1 MTIAIIGSGNVGGAL
16 AQSLIKGG
24 HSVLIG
30 AKTPLSDK
38 SIRLATIIG
47 EDRFTSV
54 ENAVRQAEVIIIAT
68 QPETIIDLLPQL
80 GDTKNKIIIDSTN
93 TVRTK
98 PEGYATAFH
107 ALADKTNAAIVKCF
121 NSTGFENMK
130 NPDYNGTPIDMFM
143 AGDDVAA
150 KKVVRQLALDA
161 GFAECYDFG
170 KADKVLL
177 LEQFALSWI
186 NLAIMQGMG
195 RNIAFK
201 ILNRTPL

>member
-24 HSVLIG
+24 HTVLIG

-47 EDRFTSV
+47 EDLFTSV
-54 ENAVRQAEVIIIAT
+54 ENAARQAEVIIIT
-68 QPETIIDLLPQL
+68 TPPETVLDLIPQL
-80 GDTKNKIIIDSTN
+80 GNTKNKIIIDSTN
-93 TVRTK
+93 SVRTK
-98 PEGYATAFH
+98 PEGYTTVYH
-107 ALADKTNAAIVKCF
+107 ALADKTDAEVVKCF

-130 NPDYNGTPIDMFM
+130 NPDYNGTAIDIFM
-143 AGDDVAA
+143 AGDDTAA

-170 KADKVLL
+170 KSDKVLM

-201 ILNRTPL
+201 LLQR

>member
-24 HSVLIG
+24 HTVLIG

-47 EDRFTSV
+47 EDRFTSM
-54 ENAVRQAEVIIIAT
+54 ENAARQAEVIIIT
-68 QPETIIDLLPQL
+68 TPPETVIDLIPQL
-80 GDTKNKIIIDSTN
+80 GNIKNKIIIDSTN
-93 TVRTK
+93 SVRTK
-98 PEGYATAFH
+98 PEGYATVFH
-107 ALADKTNAAIVKCF
+107 ALADKTDAVVVKCF

-130 NPDYNGTPIDMFM
+130 NPDYNGTAIDMFM
-143 AGDDVAA
+143 AGDDAAA

-186 NLAIMQGMG
+186 NLAIMQGVG

-201 ILNRTPL
+201 LLQR